1 MDIFR
6 GVKFSQIIPIFSMA
20 IFYVLFIYLREKES
34 ILQIS
39 KNIIMK
45 DIKVL
50 YVLIGGVLGLIG
62 YIYISRT
69 GHESNIQ
76 PMEIELIARNFFER
90 ALLAR
95 PRTKEFLIGFPSV
108 FIFVY
113 LVNKGY
119 RLIAGIFSIGAVIG
133 FSSMINTFSHIRTP
147 LYLSTIRSGYGLFLG
162 ILIGVISII
171 VLEFLTRFYRRHKE
185 NKHNA

>member
-50 YVLIGGVLGLIG
+50 YVLIGGALGLLG

-162 ILIGVISII
+162 ILIGATSSI
-171 VLEFLTRFYRRHKE
+171 VLEFLTHFYRKHKE